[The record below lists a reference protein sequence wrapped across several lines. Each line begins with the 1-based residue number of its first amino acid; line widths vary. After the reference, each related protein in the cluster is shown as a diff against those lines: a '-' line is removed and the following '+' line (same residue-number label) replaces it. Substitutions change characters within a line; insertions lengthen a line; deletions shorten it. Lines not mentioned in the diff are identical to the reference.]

1 MALSMQSCDRPA
13 GAFARSRH
21 LARLCAFWLLCLML
35 AAFAAQTARAQ
46 DGGAAD
52 TAAQTEGEQTA
63 AEQTE
68 DDKGYITRFLQDKLS
83 GAGRQVQ
90 IDGFAGALSSR
101 ATFTRMT
108 IADDNGI
115 WITLENGSIQW
126 TRSALLAG
134 RVSVQ
139 ELTADKIILPR
150 LPGSDPAAPTAETR
164 EFALPVL
171 PVGINIQHI
180 NVGRVELGEPI
191 IGTAAVF
198 SIEGNLK
205 LSDGEGEAKLAINRV
220 DGPRG
225 QFALDAAF
233 SNETRNLRLNLDLDE
248 DRNGIFVNLVNL
260 DGRPSVKAE
269 IKGEGPLGEYA
280 ADLALATDGR
290 PRVTGKLALHP
301 ETQSGIEGNGF
312 RLEMGGD
319 IAALVPAEHKAF
331 FGPSSQLLAEGWRG
345 RNGQLRVPVLM
356 LDTDALNLSGSVTT
370 TDKGAPESAVLL
382 LNLGE
387 DADASRLPVRLP
399 WADKPTTVQSGSLQL
414 AYDKA
419 RDSRWTLKG
428 RVGDIR
434 RAEGVLAELR
444 LDGRG
449 SVDLSDEALQSVH
462 GWVAFGIDGLV
473 PANEALARATGEIV
487 NGGLNFDLRPGNALE
502 FNGININGAHYGLR
516 GDALVDGLASGITL
530 STDMMANYRDL
541 STLSGLAGRELGG
554 EGTANIRGYY
564 QLLTR
569 AFDAEVQ
576 IRGQDISLSQPQAD
590 RLLAGQ
596 SRIFVSARRDDTG
609 IELSDLSV
617 NAQNLTVK
625 GQGYLNSFASDV
637 RARIDMPDLSAADP
651 ALSGLINA
659 QAQLTGPTG
668 ARMLTVNGK
677 AVDLV
682 TGVDDLDAAL
692 RGETA
697 LQVSALQKDGA
708 FELQKL
714 SLANP
719 QLSIG
724 GGGRFA
730 TGLLDATLDLEV
742 PDLAV
747 FERGFAGGLNATA
760 KATEEA
766 GVRKIIV
773 TGLGRD
779 LRLGDSDVDGALPGE
794 TRLNLSAEQAGEA
807 FTIKSFELRNAQ
819 MDATAA
825 GVIGPQETDV
835 SARLDLR
842 SLASFGRG
850 WRGALQADARF
861 ADDGT
866 GGRKLDVTGLGRDLS
881 FGQAQVDGALAGETR
896 LTLSGTERDGTFEIG
911 TATVDNPRLML
922 DATGKLGKGVT
933 DLAADLRAAD
943 LRFLGRGF
951 RGAVEAS
958 GTLVEQAGSRK
969 IGLKGTADGLAVGN
983 AQADAV
989 LRGRTSFDTAVTIDG
1004 QNRLSIQSLHARN
1017 AQIQITADG
1026 SPSAG
1031 VNLDAR
1037 LSDLA
1042 LLVAGFPGPV
1052 QLTGTFADNPQN
1064 FEMNL
1069 NGTGPGGTRVR
1080 VEGTVARD
1088 FTTANLH
1095 ASGNT
1100 DSAAVNPLLRTR
1112 SIEGP
1117 VDFDLR
1123 LNGRPSLE
1131 ALSGRVALRGGRL
1144 AEPKLG
1150 LSISDLDAVAD
1161 LAGGRITL
1169 DVQGAVEA
1177 GGTLTLSGPISL
1189 TGGREVNLDV
1199 GLRRVVLR
1207 DPTLYETIVNGGLS
1221 VTGSLSSGVV
1231 IAGRVDV
1238 GETELRIPSTGFGGA
1253 ASIPAI
1259 KHLYDRPPVRATRA
1273 KAGLIAY
1280 PSPEA
1285 TAAGMTG
1292 PAATPGNNPPRL
1304 DLVISAPRQIFVR
1317 GRGVDAELGGEIRVT
1332 GTSRQVIP
1340 VGQLELIRGRVD
1352 LLGKR
1357 FDLTEGLIELQ
1368 GSMIPV
1374 IRLVAETDQDGIT
1387 TRIIIDGEARDP
1399 EIQFQS
1405 DPDMPEEEVLSH
1417 LLFGR
1422 GLDNISALQ
1431 AAQLANAIAV
1441 LAGKGGEGIVGR
1453 LRTATGLDDL
1463 DLATDDQG
1471 NVSVRAGKYL
1481 SKNLYTDVQ
1490 VGGDGTTQINLNL
1503 DLSRSLTARGSV
1515 NSEGDSTLGIYYERD
1530 Y

>member
-1 MALSMQSCDRPA
+1 MTYSTSHAVRTPDDAPLR
-13 GAFARSRH
+13 FA
-21 LARLCAFWLLCLML
+21 LARRMARFCAFLLLCLMITG
-35 AAFAAQTARAQ
+35 FALPQAQAQ
-46 DGGAAD
+46 DGDAAA
-52 TAAQTEGEQTA
+52 TSETEA
-63 AEQTE
+63 
-68 DDKGYITRFLQDKLS
+68 DKGYITRFLQEKLS

-108 IADDNGI
+108 IADDDGV

-139 ELTADKIILPR
+139 ELTAEKIILPR
-150 LPGSDPAAPTAETR
+150 LPGTDPAAPKAETR

-198 SIEGNLK
+198 SIDGSLQ
-205 LSDGEGEAKLAINRV
+205 LSGGEGEAKLAINRV

-233 SNETRNLRLNLDLDE
+233 SNETRDLRLNLDLDE
-248 DRNGIFVNLVNL
+248 DRNGIFVNLVKL

-280 ADLALATDGR
+280 ANLALATDGK

-301 ETQSGIEGNGF
+301 EAQNGIEGNGF

-319 IAALVPAEHKAF
+319 IAALVPPEHKEF

-345 RNGQLRVPVLM
+345 QNGQLRVPVLM
-356 LDTDALNLSGSVTT
+356 VDTDALNLSGSVTT

-387 DADASRLPVRLP
+387 DADASSLPVRLP
-399 WADKPTTVQSGSLQL
+399 WQAIPTTVQSGSLQL
-414 AYDKA
+414 SYDKA
-419 RDSRWTLKG
+419 QDSRWTLKG

-434 RAEGVLAELR
+434 RAEGTLSELR

-449 SVDLSDEALQSVH
+449 SVDLTDNALQSVH

-473 PANEALARATGEIV
+473 PVDEALARAVGDVV
-487 NGGLNFDLRPGNALE
+487 NGGLNFDLRPGNAIE
-502 FNGININGAHYGLR
+502 FTGVNINGAHYGLR
-516 GDALVDGLASGITL
+516 GDATLDGLASGITL
-530 STDMMANYRDL
+530 SADMMANYRDL
-541 STLSGLAGRELGG
+541 SSLSGLAGRELGG
-554 EGTANIRGYY
+554 EGTANVRGYY
-564 QLLTR
+564 QVLTHS
-569 AFDAEVQ
+569 FDAEVQ
-576 IRGQDISLSQPQAD
+576 IRGQDIAVSQPHAD
-590 RLLAGQ
+590 RLLSGQ

-609 IELSDLSV
+609 IELRDLSV
-617 NAQNLTVK
+617 NARNLTVK
-625 GQGYLNSFASDV
+625 GQGYLNSRAADV
-637 RARIDMPDLSAADP
+637 QAQIDMPDLSAADP
-651 ALSGLINA
+651 AFAGLINA

-668 ARMLTVNGK
+668 ARKLEVNGK

-682 TGVDDLDAAL
+682 TGIADLDAAL
-692 RGETA
+692 KGETDLHVA
-697 LQVSALQKDGA
+697 AAQTGDS
-708 FELQKL
+708 FELQQLVL
-714 SLANP
+714 SNP
-719 QLSIG
+719 QLKID

-730 TGLLDATLDLEV
+730 EGLVDAELDLDV

-747 FERGFAGGLNATA
+747 FERGLAGGLTATA

-766 GVRKIIV
+766 GLRKITV
-773 TGLGRD
+773 TGLGQD
-779 LRLGDSDVDGALPGE
+779 LRLGQSDVEGALPGE
-794 TRLNLSAEQAGEA
+794 TRLDLSAEQQGEA
-807 FTIKSFELRNAQ
+807 FTIKTFTLKNAQ
-819 MDATAA
+819 MDATAS
-825 GVIGPQETDV
+825 GVISPQTADV
-835 SARLDLR
+835 AAKLDLR

-861 ADDGT
+861 ADDAG
-866 GGRKLDVTGLGRDLS
+866 GGRRLEVTGLGHDLS
-881 FGQAQVDGALAGETR
+881 FGQSQVDGALAGETR
-896 LTLSGTERDGTFEIG
+896 LTLNGIERGGIFEIG
-911 TATVDNPRLML
+911 TATIDNPRLRL
-922 DATGKLGKGVT
+922 GATGKVGKGVT
-933 DLAADLRAAD
+933 DLAADLRAQD

-951 RGAVEAS
+951 RGALDAS
-958 GTLVEQAGSRK
+958 GTLVETNGNRHVT
-969 IGLKGTADGLAVGN
+969 LKGSANGLAVGN

-989 LRGRTSFDTAVTIDG
+989 LRGTTTFDTAATIDG

-1017 AQIQITADG
+1017 GQIQISADG
-1026 SPSAG
+1026 SPSQG

-1042 LLVAGFPGPV
+1042 LLVTGFPGPV

-1080 VEGTVARD
+1080 VDGTVARD
-1088 FTTANLH
+1088 FSTANLQV
-1095 ASGNT
+1095 AGNT

-1117 VDFDLR
+1117 VTFDLR

-1131 ALSGRVALRGGRL
+1131 ALSGRVELRGGRL

-1150 LSISDLDAVAD
+1150 LSIDDLNAVAD
-1161 LAGGRITL
+1161 LAGGRINL

-1177 GGTLTLSGPISL
+1177 GGNLTLSGPISL
-1189 TGGREVNLDV
+1189 VGGREINLDV

-1207 DPTLYETIVNGGLS
+1207 DPTLYETEANGRLTVS
-1221 VTGSLSSGVV
+1221 GSLSSGVV

-1273 KAGLIAY
+1273 KAGLIGY
-1280 PSPEA
+1280 PSPESA
-1285 TAAGMTG
+1285 AAGMTG

-1453 LRTATGLDDL
+1453 LRAATGLDDL